1 MSTPRRAGL
10 FAGLLVALSLVG
22 CQQPP
27 PPPPVPGEIA
37 RTGTVLQTVNGQAIT
52 QDMLDTM
59 IKQLPEQLRAQ
70 LEATG
75 QIGQLSE
82 QLVIQEILYQKAVE
96 AKMHEDPD
104 VKQTLGITARSA
116 LADAM
121 LRKEIETRLTD
132 AAIQKWYDDHAV
144 QFARPQVELA
154 HVMVATEDEAKAVK
168 AELEGGADF
177 AAVAKAK
184 SLDTR
189 TAAEGGVLGW
199 VRPKDIGP
207 LGAAVENLDAGGL
220 AGPVQSAQAW
230 HVLKVL
236 GKRDKVPLDEVK
248 DQIKE
253 QVKGDIAEAYIK
265 ELKEGATIVDGAGG
279 ASVTPPEA
287 GAAPA
292 TPPAGGAAP
301 AAPSGGH

>member
-1 MSTPRRAGL
+1 MSTPRRAGIL
-10 FAGLLVALSLVG
+10 AGLLVALALSS

-37 RTGTVLQTVNGQAIT
+37 RTGTVLKTVNGQAIT

-96 AKMHEDPD
+96 GKMHEDPD
-104 VKQTLGITARSA
+104 IKQTLGITARSA

-121 LRKEIETRLTD
+121 LRKERDTRLTD

-168 AELEGGADF
+168 AELDGGADF
-177 AAVAKAK
+177 ATVAKAK

-189 TAAEGGVLGW
+189 TAGEGGVLGW

-207 LGAAVENLDAGGL
+207 LGEAVQDLDAGGL

-236 GKRDKVPLDEVK
+236 NKRDKVPLDEVK
-248 DQIKE
+248 EQIKE
-253 QVKGDIAEAYIK
+253 QVKSDLAEAYIK
-265 ELKEGATIVDGAGG
+265 ELKDSATIVEGAGG
-279 ASVTPPEA
+279 ASVTAPGE
-287 GAAPA
+287 AAPA
-292 TPPAGGAAP
+292 APAGGAAP
-301 AAPSGGH
+301 AAPTGGQ